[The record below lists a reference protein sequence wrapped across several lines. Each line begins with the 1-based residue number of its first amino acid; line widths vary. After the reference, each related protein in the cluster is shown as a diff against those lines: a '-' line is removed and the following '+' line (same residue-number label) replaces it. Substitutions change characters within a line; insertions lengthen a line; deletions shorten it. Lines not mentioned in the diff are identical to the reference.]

1 MLVKVR
7 TGKLVLAIPIPNWL
21 LLNPFCTSLVLR
33 KVDEVETAMPVISK
47 SQLQLLGKCIH
58 DLKREHGSITLVEVE
73 AADGT
78 YVEIKL

>member
-7 TGKLVLAIPIPNWL
+7 TGKLMLMIPIPNWL
-21 LLNPFCTSLVLR
+21 LLNPFCTSLLC
-33 KVDEVETAMPVISK
+33 KIDEVETAMPVISK
-47 SQLQLLGKCIH
+47 SQLQTLSKCIH
-58 DLKREHGSITLVEVE
+58 RLKKEHGSITLVEVE

>member
-1 MLVKVR
+1 MLVKVK
-7 TGKLVLAIPIPNWL
+7 TGKLMLTIPIPNWL

-33 KVDEVETAMPVISK
+33 KADEVETAVPMISK
-47 SQLQLLGKCIH
+47 SQLQTLGKCIH
-58 DLKREHGSITLVEVE
+58 NLKREHGSITLVEVD

>member
-7 TGKLVLAIPIPNWL
+7 TGKLMLAIPIPNWL

-33 KVDEVETAMPVISK
+33 KADEVETAMPMISK
-47 SQLQLLGKCIH
+47 SQLQTLGKCIH
-58 DLKREHGSITLVEVE
+58 NLKREHGSITLVEVE